1 MRLLLLLLMGICW
14 SVLPLSAPAAPAAQ
28 SKVQHGYVGNHGM
41 VLFAADDILLASH
54 LPLYQPPHNYQLI
67 YQITLPPTEH
77 KAVLATLQKR
87 QQMTLLP
94 QQFDLT
100 QLIKGQSIMVNAAL
114 YHGHFERGG
123 SVWFDKV
130 PVNFARQLYIRPI
143 QQPGTANEARYD
155 VLKINS
161 SYFLIHQI
169 AANPSYDQI
178 LRTERPI
185 SEPLILKAPAD
196 VTALQQLNAMGIEA
210 TEVYLETADFQ

>member
-1 MRLLLLLLMGICW
+1 MRLLLLLVLAI
-14 SVLPLSAPAAPAAQ
+14 SVSVVPLRAPAAED
-28 SKVQHGYVGNHGM
+28 QHGYIGNHGM

-54 LPLYQPPHNYQLI
+54 LPLYQAPHNYQLI

-94 QQFDLT
+94 QRFDLR
-100 QLIKGQSIMVNAAL
+100 QLIAGQNINIKAAV

-123 SVWFDKV
+123 SVWFDQV

-143 QQPGTANEARYD
+143 VQPGSATEARYD
-155 VLKINS
+155 VLKINQ

-178 LRTERPI
+178 LRTERPLT
-185 SEPLILKAPAD
+185 EPLILKAPAD

-210 TEVYLETADFQ
+210 TEVYLETTDFQ